1 MNRQSKM
8 SLRERAAIA
17 WKEECAQRASWAEEL
32 RQEVVELFGANCTV
46 EIDLNAGRRPVAV
59 VDGLRF
65 ILSKE
70 SENGVETF
78 TYLMLLS
85 NCSRCGRDTGIDI
98 NSLADLGRWLVVLG
112 NQDTNEYCSK
122 CIGLPKRFDI
132 GANCDKPLAR
142 RLAIA
147 QHEVTTISQQSSAS
161 AAD

>member
-1 MNRQSKM
+1 MNLQSKM
-8 SLRERAAIA
+8 SLRESAATA
-17 WKEECAQRASWAEEL
+17 WKEECAQRASWADEL
-32 RQEVVELFGANCTV
+32 GQEIVELFGANCAV

-59 VDGLRF
+59 VEGLRF

-98 NSLADLGRWLVVLG
+98 NSLADLGRWLIVLEKDAG
-112 NQDTNEYCSK
+112 ECCSK
-122 CIGLPKRFDI
+122 CVGLPKRFE
-132 GANCDKPLAR
+132 GEATPSRPANPSRPAKK

-147 QHEVTTISQQSSAS
+147 QNKANTPSGL
-161 AAD
+161 